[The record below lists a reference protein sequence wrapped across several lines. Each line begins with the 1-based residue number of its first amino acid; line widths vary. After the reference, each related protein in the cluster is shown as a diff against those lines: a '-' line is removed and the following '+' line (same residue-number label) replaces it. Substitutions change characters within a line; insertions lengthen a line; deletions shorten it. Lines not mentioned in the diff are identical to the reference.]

1 MREQLLQCVFVYI
14 LCPALFKQNYHT
26 QKILEALY
34 DYNHL
39 PENYDVQEYTPGS
52 REEKPNM
59 HQWGGP
65 VLRRAAQ
72 AIYTIAYLCLLRVD
86 EVLRIQ
92 VEHVEFIRNGEN
104 FQLVLTLPFRKTHQ
118 FGGERY

>member
-1 MREQLLQCVFVYI
+1 
-14 LCPALFKQNYHT
+14 
-26 QKILEALY
+26 
-34 DYNHL
+34 
-39 PENYDVQEYTPGS
+39 
-52 REEKPNM
+52 M

-92 VEHVEFIRNGEN
+92 VEHVQFIHNGQN
-104 FQLVLTLPFRKTHQ
+104 FQLILTLPFRKTHQ
-118 FGGERY
+118 FGGEHY